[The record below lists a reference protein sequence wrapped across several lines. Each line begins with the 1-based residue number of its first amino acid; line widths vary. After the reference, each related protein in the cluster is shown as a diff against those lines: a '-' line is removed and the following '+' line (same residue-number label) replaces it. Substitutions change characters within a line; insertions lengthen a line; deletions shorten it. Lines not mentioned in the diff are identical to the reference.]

1 MPGYMIADVTVT
13 DPAGFEEYR
22 KLVSA
27 TVEAYGG
34 RYVVRGGDVEPVE
47 GNWNPRRL
55 VILEF
60 DSVERAKQWYYS
72 QEYAGP
78 KDMRHRSATTNAIFV
93 EGV

>member
-1 MPGYMIADVTVT
+1 MAGYMIADVNVT

-27 TVEAYGG
+27 TIEVYGG
-34 RYVVRGGDVEPVE
+34 RYLVRGGAVEPVE
-47 GNWNPRRL
+47 GNWNPSRL

-60 DSVERAKQWYYS
+60 DSVERAKEWYYS
-72 QEYAGP
+72 EEYAGP
-78 KDMRHRSATTNAIFV
+78 KAMRHNSATTNATFV

>member
-1 MPGYMIADVTVT
+1 MAGYMIADVNVT

-27 TVEAYGG
+27 TIEVYGG
-34 RYVVRGGDVEPVE
+34 RYLVRGGAVEPVE
-47 GNWNPRRL
+47 GNWNPSRL

-60 DSVERAKQWYYS
+60 DSVERAKEWYYS
-72 QEYAGP
+72 EEYAGP
-78 KDMRHRSATTNAIFV
+78 KTMRHNSATTNATFV